1 MSDRKRGLLW
11 YRYAIY
17 HTISVTF
24 GSLARKHNGLT
35 LHYQWFDPFQIL
47 VSDSILILANHDQS
61 VLDKAYLHCLKLGA
75 GGEFPKKS
83 SNKRKIITYVCPQ
96 TPRLALRHWPQLI
109 DYLLD
114 ITGLYLPVVLNIHYY
129 RRAMLHNK
137 GSWVG

>member
-1 MSDRKRGLLW
+1 MSERKRGLLW

-17 HTISVTF
+17 HTISVAF
-24 GSLARKHNGLT
+24 GPLARKHIGLT
-35 LHYQWFDPFQIL
+35 YQWFDPFQIL

-75 GGEFPKKS
+75 GGEFPKRS
-83 SNKRKIITYVCPQ
+83 SNKRKIITYVSPQ
-96 TPRLALRHWPQLI
+96 TLRLALRHWPQLI

-114 ITGLYLPVVLNIHYY
+114 TTGLYLPVVLNNDYY
-129 RRAMLHNK
+129 RGAMLHNK